1 MIKQVI
7 QRADNPIKRV
17 GLIFI
22 SISIMFWIGMTLHWN
37 LYHHGFIYH
46 YSYSWH
52 ERVSKP
58 QDVKGGQW
66 SETEYGWDLYDTAC
80 INKPN
85 GIIYG
90 MPFIAGVKNTD
101 CIIKSV
107 QFEYKTT
114 GEWKQSFGDFIFNLL
129 SMRSSGYFIFNTT
142 ASILM
147 AAGLFMFLGI
157 ADKMIHWIKS
167 GGPQK

>member
-58 QDVKGGQW
+58 QDVNGSQW

-114 GEWKQSFGDFIFNLL
+114 TEWKQSSL
-129 SMRSSGYFIFNTT
+129 
-142 ASILM
+142 
-147 AAGLFMFLGI
+147 
-157 ADKMIHWIKS
+157 
-167 GGPQK
+167 